1 MTRFKHD
8 ENCRR
13 RKERNPYICT
23 CGMPGLR
30 DVEVPV
36 VAETPKTPSR
46 LVDLNE
52 LDALAG
58 EWRSVHNLLME
69 AAVKARQEEL
79 ERSDTWASGEDLRS
93 LALYAAACEAVAT
106 RLSNP

>member
-1 MTRFKHD
+1 MT
-8 ENCRR
+8 
-13 RKERNPYICT
+13 
-23 CGMPGLR
+23 
-30 DVEVPV
+30 
-36 VAETPKTPSR
+36 R

-69 AAVKARQEEL
+69 AAVKARDV
-79 ERSDTWASGEDLRS
+79 SDS
-93 LALYAAACEAVAT
+93 LAHMERMAGNAGSGDPVSLRYAAACEAVAT

>member
-1 MTRFKHD
+1 MSEFY
-8 ENCRR
+8 
-13 RKERNPYICT
+13 PYE
-23 CGMPGLR
+23 GAP
-30 DVEVPV
+30 P
-36 VAETPKTPSR
+36 A

-69 AAVKARQEEL
+69 AAVHAR
-79 ERSDTWASGEDLRS
+79 RHV
-93 LALYAAACEAVAT
+93 LAPTVAADSNGQAAAFAAACEAVAT

>member
-1 MTRFKHD
+1 
-8 ENCRR
+8 
-13 RKERNPYICT
+13 
-23 CGMPGLR
+23 MPGLR

-46 LVDLNE
+46 LVDLDE

-69 AAVKARQEEL
+69 AAVQSRRGVEFNVGRK
-79 ERSDTWASGEDLRS
+79 DLDAQTLR
-93 LALYAAACEAVAT
+93 YAAACEAVAT

>member
-1 MTRFKHD
+1 MT
-8 ENCRR
+8 
-13 RKERNPYICT
+13 
-23 CGMPGLR
+23 
-30 DVEVPV
+30 
-36 VAETPKTPSR
+36 R

-69 AAVKARQEEL
+69 AAVHARL
-79 ERSDTWASGEDLRS
+79 NMSSKKDTR
-93 LALYAAACEAVAT
+93 YAQACEAVAT

>member
-1 MTRFKHD
+1 MSEFY
-8 ENCRR
+8 
-13 RKERNPYICT
+13 PYE
-23 CGMPGLR
+23 G
-30 DVEVPV
+30 
-36 VAETPKTPSR
+36 TPPA

-69 AAVKARQEEL
+69 AAVKARDDA
-79 ERSDTWASGEDLRS
+79 DTWRVSEDQIPETYR
-93 LALYAAACEAVAT
+93 YAAACEAVAT